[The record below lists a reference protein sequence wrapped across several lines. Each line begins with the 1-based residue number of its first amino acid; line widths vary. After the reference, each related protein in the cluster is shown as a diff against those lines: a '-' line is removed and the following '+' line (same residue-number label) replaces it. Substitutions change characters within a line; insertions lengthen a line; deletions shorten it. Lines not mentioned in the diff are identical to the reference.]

1 MSGLPPLRYKRG
13 AGSERANRGR
23 DQVRQSRN
31 ARDPG
36 GPATRHSR
44 GGLPS
49 AGSAAVRAARGAAVV
64 LACALLAAGF
74 TLDRPRHTDLS
85 NLGWNAAFSRLC
97 TLLASEY
104 PFTAWKGIDWTAIE
118 RELGPRVAAA
128 ETRRD
133 RRGYYRALREL
144 VWRLRDGHAR
154 LVGDDGGLE
163 RAEAGG
169 SFGFEVV
176 ELDDG
181 RVLASRVAAGGPAE
195 RAGLRAGAEVLR
207 WNGAPA
213 GAALAAVP
221 VLWSER
227 PPATREGYRLAQ
239 ASLLTRAPV
248 GARAALVFRGTA
260 GTDGAAKDGSSAAGA
275 SHEVI
280 RELVAAAA
288 PPARAPCLRAAALL
302 AGRTLESR
310 ELAAGAGYV
319 RIHFELPTPRTP
331 LPGWA
336 LRRALAHFTADGL
349 PGVVVDVRGNC
360 GGMDAMVPQL
370 VAPLL
375 REATLYEIPGVY
387 LRELRERL
395 GTGERREPGELREL
409 WEVGEVGDR
418 RERQQLGRFE
428 PDPRQAIAVL
438 PRPPLYRGRI
448 AVLVDADTVSAGE
461 AIPLLLK
468 GQPGTA
474 VIGLHATHGSFGI
487 GLKSV
492 TLPGGLEVIFPHA
505 QSLDGD
511 GRVEVDGD
519 ATGRGG
525 VEPDVRLPLSAA
537 VADRLYR
544 QGEDVVLEEG
554 VRFVRGYPPGSPAPP
569 GAPGRPGG

>member
-1 MSGLPPLRYKRG
+1 M
-13 AGSERANRGR
+13 
-23 DQVRQSRN
+23 RQSRN

-49 AGSAAVRAARGAAVV
+49 AGPAAGRAARGAAVV
-64 LACALLAAGF
+64 LACGLLAAGF

-85 NLGWNAAFSRLC
+85 SLGWNAAFSRLC

-181 RVLASRVAAGGPAE
+181 RVLASRVVAGGPAE

-227 PPATREGYRLAQ
+227 PPATREGNRLTQ

-248 GARAALVFRGTA
+248 GARAAIVFRGTA
-260 GTDGAAKDGSSAAGA
+260 ATDGAAKDGSSAAGA

-302 AGRTLESR
+302 AGRTLETR

-319 RIHFELPTPRTP
+319 RLNFELPTLRTP

-336 LRRALAHFTADGL
+336 LHRALAHFAADRL

-387 LRELRERL
+387 LRELRQFRGFRELR
-395 GTGERREPGELREL
+395 ERREGPE
-409 WEVGEVGDR
+409 
-418 RERQQLGRFE
+418 LGRFE

-544 QGEDVVLEEG
+544 RGEDVVLDAG

-569 GAPGRPGG
+569 RAPGPPGG